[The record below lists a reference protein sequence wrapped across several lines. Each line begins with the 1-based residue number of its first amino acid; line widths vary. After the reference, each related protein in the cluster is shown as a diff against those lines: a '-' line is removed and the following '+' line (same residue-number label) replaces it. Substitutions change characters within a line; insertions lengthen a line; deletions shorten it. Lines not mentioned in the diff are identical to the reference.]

1 MISAIYNYLFGSKK
15 DVSSLHDRMEANISN
30 WNKMNS
36 SAPSFVISLKS
47 KSLLKYLKKE
57 TDFTKKNEEL
67 GQNNISLKKVC
78 KMLYDKYDP
87 VLIYCFNNEINLAF
101 TTDDNTL
108 YNGNISKFVC
118 KIASHASVW
127 FTKELNQRGVDID
140 IVFEG
145 IFAEFSK
152 CCELL
157 NYLIWRQFDCRRN
170 TVTSLYKS
178 FIKNGTVDNVAV
190 HHMADCFNVPKDLM
204 YGIIMK
210 KGMFVFTKGNENHM
224 LVRNKIVAEHFYLA
238 DNFDKVL
245 DKYIKTKF
253 LV

>member
-1 MISAIYNYLFGSKK
+1 MIAAIYNYFFGNAVPTKK
-15 DVSSLHDRMEANISN
+15 DTGSLHDRMEANISK

-36 SAPSFVISLKS
+36 SAPCFVISLKS

-57 TDFTKKNEEL
+57 MDFEKKNEVF
-67 GQNNISLKKVC
+67 GQNNILLKNVC
-78 KMLYDKYDP
+78 KILYDKYDP
-87 VLIYCFNNEINLAF
+87 ILIYCFNNEINLAF
-101 TTDDNTL
+101 INDGNAL
-108 YNGNISKFVC
+108 YNGNISKLVC
-118 KIASHASVW
+118 KIASHASVCY
-127 FTKELNQRGVDID
+127 TKELNDVD

-170 TVTSLYKS
+170 TITSLYKS
-178 FIKNGTVDNVAV
+178 FMKNSSVDNVGV
-190 HHMADCFNVPKDLM
+190 HDMENCFNVPKDLL
-204 YGIIMK
+204 YGIIIK
-210 KGMFVFTKGNENHM
+210 KGMFVFTKGDENQM

-238 DNFDKVL
+238 DEFDKVL
-245 DKYIKTKF
+245 AKYIKTKF